1 MGKLPVLQ
9 NSLGF
14 LYSHFFSSPLVGL
27 FYYVSLFGPQFLIL
41 LITSMLLFINV
52 LDKLTFYSLE
62 TLALPPLPF
71 KKYKLSILEEL
82 LLLVHPFVLL
92 YLLIS
97 CYSDFNAPKLI
108 PCWHV
113 PLFLP
118 LPSTQ
123 TDINIPF
130 LKY

>member
-1 MGKLPVLQ
+1 
-9 NSLGF
+9 
-14 LYSHFFSSPLVGL
+14 
-27 FYYVSLFGPQFLIL
+27 
-41 LITSMLLFINV
+41 MLLFINI